1 MNDWRNASA
10 CRDTHPAVFYPTPDP
25 HANARKV
32 RTDLYAAA
40 RIVCDGCP
48 VQADCLTE
56 AVTNGD
62 PYGFRAGLTPD
73 EIADIIMRRTG
84 THTVRKCEWCG
95 EPYMAGPKAFTR
107 KYCGEACIKA
117 VQGESSRQ
125 YKLRLKQ
132 ARGAA

>member
-32 RTDLYAAA
+32 RTDLYATA

-73 EIADIIMRRTG
+73 QIADMIAKRTG
-84 THTVRKCEWCG
+84 GDTAKVCEMCGGSFTVG
-95 EPYMAGPKAFTR
+95 AFAGIR
-107 KYCGEACIKA
+107 RYCGATCASEAQA
-117 VQGESSRQ
+117 ESKRAYQ
-125 YKLRLKQ
+125 RRV
-132 ARGAA
+132 RGTAA

>member
-1 MNDWRNASA
+1 MTWRDESA
-10 CRDTHPAVFYPTPDP
+10 CRDTDLAVFYPTPDP

-73 EIADIIMRRTG
+73 QIADMIAKRTG
-84 THTVRKCEWCG
+84 GDTSKVCGMCGGSFTVG
-95 EPYMAGPKAFTR
+95 AFAGIR
-107 KYCGEACIKA
+107 RYCGATCASEAQA
-117 VQGESSRQ
+117 ESKRAYQ
-125 YKLRLKQ
+125 RRV
-132 ARGAA
+132 RGTAA

>member
-62 PYGFRAGLTPD
+62 PYGFRAGMTPD
-73 EIADIIMRRTG
+73 QIADMIAKRTG
-84 THTVRKCEWCG
+84 GDTAKVCEMCGGSFTVG
-95 EPYMAGPKAFTR
+95 AFAGIR
-107 KYCGEACIKA
+107 RYCGATCASEAQA
-117 VQGESSRQ
+117 ESKRAYQ
-125 YKLRLKQ
+125 RRV
-132 ARGAA
+132 RGTAA

>member
-1 MNDWRNASA
+1 MNDWRDASA

-62 PYGFRAGLTPD
+62 PSGFRAGLTPD
-73 EIADIIMRRTG
+73 QIADRIAKRTG
-84 THTVRKCEWCG
+84 GDTAKVCEMCGGSFTVGAFAGIRRDCG
-95 EPYMAGPKAFTR
+95 ATCAS
-107 KYCGEACIKA
+107 EAQA
-117 VQGESSRQ
+117 ESKRAYQ
-125 YKLRLKQ
+125 RRV
-132 ARGAA
+132 RGTAA

>member
-25 HANARKV
+25 HANARKN
-32 RTDLYAAA
+32 RADIYAAA

-73 EIADIIMRRTG
+73 QIADMIAKRTG
-84 THTVRKCEWCG
+84 GDTAKVCEMCGGSFTVG
-95 EPYMAGPKAFTR
+95 AFAGIR
-107 KYCGEACIKA
+107 RYCGATCASEAQA
-117 VQGESSRQ
+117 ESKRAYQ
-125 YKLRLKQ
+125 RRV
-132 ARGAA
+132 RGTAA

>member
-1 MNDWRNASA
+1 MTWRDESA
-10 CRDTHPAVFYPTPDP
+10 CRDTDLAVFYPTPDP

-62 PYGFRAGLTPD
+62 PYGFRAGMTPD
-73 EIADIIMRRTG
+73 QIADMIAKRTG
-84 THTVRKCEWCG
+84 GDTAKVCEMCGGSFTVG
-95 EPYMAGPKAFTR
+95 AFAGIR
-107 KYCGEACIKA
+107 RYCGATCASEAQA
-117 VQGESSRQ
+117 ESKRAYQ
-125 YKLRLKQ
+125 RRV
-132 ARGAA
+132 RGTAA

>member
-1 MNDWRNASA
+1 MTWRDESA
-10 CRDTHPAVFYPTPDP
+10 CRDTDPAVFYPTPDP

-62 PYGFRAGLTPD
+62 PYGFRAGMTPD
-73 EIADIIMRRTG
+73 QIADMIAKRTG
-84 THTVRKCEWCG
+84 GDTAKVCEMCGGSFTVG
-95 EPYMAGPKAFTR
+95 AFAGIR
-107 KYCGEACIKA
+107 RYCGATCASEAQA
-117 VQGESSRQ
+117 ESKRAYQ
-125 YKLRLKQ
+125 RRV
-132 ARGAA
+132 RGTAA

>member
-1 MNDWRNASA
+1 MNDWRDASA

-56 AVTNGD
+56 AVTSSD

-73 EIADIIMRRTG
+73 QIADMIAKRTG
-84 THTVRKCEWCG
+84 GDTAKVCEMCGGSFTVG
-95 EPYMAGPKAFTR
+95 AFAGIR
-107 KYCGEACIKA
+107 RYCGATCASEAQA
-117 VQGESSRQ
+117 ESKRAYQ
-125 YKLRLKQ
+125 RRV
-132 ARGAA
+132 RGTAA

>member
-1 MNDWRNASA
+1 MSDWRNASA

-62 PYGFRAGLTPD
+62 PYGFRAGMTPD
-73 EIADIIMRRTG
+73 QIADMIAKRTG
-84 THTVRKCEWCG
+84 GDTAKVCEMCGGSFTVG
-95 EPYMAGPKAFTR
+95 AFAGIR
-107 KYCGEACIKA
+107 RYCGATCASEAQA
-117 VQGESSRQ
+117 ESKRAYQ
-125 YKLRLKQ
+125 RRV
-132 ARGAA
+132 RGTAA